1 MVFMSNQYTYLIYEQ
16 DGKKRGELVLVSLL
30 YSVIIVAPDAHAGSL
45 KQKKEN
51 KESNHELSQGGLPWS
66 RDCASFLTEP
76 VAS

>member
-1 MVFMSNQYTYLIYEQ
+1 M
-16 DGKKRGELVLVSLL
+16 LVSLL